1 VHYDDANGKVN
12 HSMNYR
18 INQGFYWHDD
28 DEERM
33 EGHYERGWCDLP
45 GMRTSHTPS
54 TDIID
59 GFITGGPL
67 EVMTEE
73 ILQSDAQGRISMTVN
88 PTLPGVYLTIV
99 QSKVM
104 LPGIGNS
111 ITGVG
116 FNLVAATEG
125 MLTIEGPTLATHF
138 AGLPV
143 YTVEPDSGGL
153 TTINVL
159 ASDMPE
165 SVFDVELTIS
175 PVNLSDAFPDAPD
188 GAFSNMLDVSEGEGQ
203 TFELEFETG
212 DTQRSQEIRIRAPIS
227 IVTVIAIDDGS
238 LFPTAIHVGLL
249 LNDPTALNMTSTEEN
264 MSKILGPDQT
274 TNIALDGENAS
285 RILVLAAPE
294 SGFDPASID
303 FSTITEALYQGNAE
317 FGVREEVGWIA
328 IEQEMER
335 ICEGVEIWMEERG
348 HDWTTGEYDSNVQIA
363 ISHNP
368 NNEYLPPAASFNTS
382 NTVVTTAD
390 GTLVE
395 PTEEWKS
402 EAGNKKV
409 ASFKLDPSDESM
421 YILSTG
427 TAYGSEIRFNLSE
440 EEGKTAIEW
449 HDGSKELCSDHVELT
464 DSEVFEII
472 DDILSNLDSVA
483 WGQGSSA
490 DLRLPVLAS
499 PIADYTVIGVAQ
511 VGSGGDANI
520 VSAFGSQ
527 VATPNPEPPSIQNLT
542 VTFSPANPKPGDI
555 VVITALDEANQPVE
569 GLSVVLLRGEERLFG
584 QITDQNGQAS
594 FEMEAGTLMFRVT
607 GLNYNEVALILLVTD
622 MGTTTDGEV
631 LPTDSDGDGIPDDD
645 DAFPDDPDESVDTD
659 GDGVGDNEDAFPND
673 PNEWADSDG
682 DGIGDNAD
690 VEEEAVES
698 AVTIP
703 MTSLLIAGLVILVI
717 GAAAVALLMMRN
729 RGSDDP
735 YHEEHDATAEM
746 WSETGAATKRAAST
760 AAMASVGPAAG
771 PPVSSQPPPNVSGE
785 WKDGYEVIEYPAG
798 SGGWWWRDPE
808 TGQWTEWT

>member
-1 VHYDDANGKVN
+1 
-12 HSMNYR
+12 
-18 INQGFYWHDD
+18 
-28 DEERM
+28 
-33 EGHYERGWCDLP
+33 
-45 GMRTSHTPS
+45 
-54 TDIID
+54 
-59 GFITGGPL
+59 
-67 EVMTEE
+67 MTEQ
-73 ILQSDAQGRISMTVN
+73 IMQSDAQGRINMTVN

-99 QSKVM
+99 QSKVA

-125 MLTIEGPTLATHF
+125 MVTIGGPTLATHF

-165 SVFDVELTIS
+165 SVFSAELIIS

-188 GAFSNMLDVSEGEGQ
+188 GAFSNMLNVSEGEEQ
-203 TFELEFETG
+203 TFKLEFETG
-212 DTQRSQEIRIRAPIS
+212 DIQRSQEVRIRAPIS
-227 IVTVIAIDDGS
+227 LVTVVVIDEGS

-249 LNDPTALNMTSTEEN
+249 LNDPTALIMTGTGEN
-264 MSKILGPDQT
+264 QSRILGPGQT

-303 FSTITEALYQGNAE
+303 FSTITEALYNAE
-317 FGVREEVGWIA
+317 FGFREEVGWIA
-328 IEQEMER
+328 IEQDMER
-335 ICEGVEIWMEERG
+335 ICEGVDIWMEESG
-348 HDWTTGEYDSNVQIA
+348 YDWTTGEHDSNVQIA
-363 ISHNP
+363 IEHYP
-368 NNEYLPPAASFNTS
+368 NNKYLPPPASFNTS
-382 NTVVTTAD
+382 NTVLTTAD

-395 PTEEWKS
+395 PTKEWES
-402 EAGNKKV
+402 EGGKRKA
-409 ASFKLDPSDESM
+409 ASFKLDPNGTALEM

-427 TAYGSEIRFNLSE
+427 TAYGSEIRFSFSE
-440 EEGKTAIEW
+440 EEGIEW
-449 HDGSKELCSDHVELT
+449 HDGSKEFCSDYVELT

-490 DLRLPVLAS
+490 DLRLPALS
-499 PIADYTVIGVAQ
+499 TPIDDYTVIGVAQ

-527 VATPNPEPPSIQNLT
+527 AATPNPEPQSIQNLN
-542 VTFSPANPKPGDI
+542 VTWSPANPKPGDI
-555 VVITALDEANQPVE
+555 VVITALDEANRPVE

-594 FEMEAGTLMFRVT
+594 FQIEAGTLMFKVT
-607 GLNYNEVALILLVTD
+607 GGGMYNSVALILFVTD
-622 MGTTTDGEV
+622 TGTTADGEV
-631 LPTDSDGDGIPDDD
+631 LRADSDGDGVLDDD
-645 DAFPDDPDESVDTD
+645 DVFPYDPDESVDTD
-659 GDGVGDNEDAFPND
+659 GDGVGDNEDAFPTD
-673 PNEWADSDG
+673 PNEWSDSDG

-690 VEEEAVES
+690 VEEEAAQS
-698 AVTIP
+698 VTLP
-703 MTSLLIAGLVILVI
+703 VTSLLIGGIVLLVII
-717 GAAAVALLMMRN
+717 AAAVALLMMRN
-729 RGSDDP
+729 RSSDDS
-735 YHEEHDATAEM
+735 YHEQLDSPAEIWADEGAT
-746 WSETGAATKRAAST
+746 TKRAANT
-760 AAMASVGPAAG
+760 ATI
-771 PPVSSQPPPNVSGE
+771 VSSGPETAPPDSSRPSPNESGE
-785 WKDGYEVIEYPAG
+785 WKDGYEVIEYPPG